1 MSYVYPY
8 SKRCEKSEVDLF
20 SIPPTQQSLEKG
32 RWIDYRP
39 LSSVQNDDSAITFL
53 IAGTDEYLDLSK
65 SILVVEGSVQ
75 AGDES
80 NLSSGQASVAPVNN
94 FLHSL
99 IKQVGVYLNGK
110 QVTPAMGTYPYRSYL
125 ETLLNYDVSAKKSQL
140 SSALYF
146 KDTAGHMEDAG
157 SLPRD
162 KTITFNKKP
171 SGNNSTWDVA
181 SGSGDPD
188 DKVTG
193 QNSTFVWTDDVTVT
207 VTEIGKEN
215 QGFAKRHEYI
225 KDSKQFALAGPIFS
239 DVFMSDRLLLNMMEL
254 KMVLNRSPNAFCLMD
269 KNSGRNK
276 INPIVKLSDV
286 VLKIRK
292 VKVDQAIRDSTEL
305 LLKQTPALYPI
316 RRVECKALSIPPNL
330 PNIRQN
336 NIFSGLVP
344 TSFVFGLVNANSYS
358 GVYGKNPYNF
368 QHFKVTR
375 VGLSVNGEEIP
386 FKQLVLQYDETKS
399 DVDYIQAYNTL
410 FSGTGKMYANMG
422 LDITREDYSKG
433 YTLYAF
439 DLTPDMCNAADYFN
453 TVQRGSLSVDITFD
467 GQTEVPIAM
476 VCYADFENIIRID
489 SERNVIYDIS

>member
-1 MSYVYPY
+1 MSYVHPY
-8 SKRCEKSEVDLF
+8 SKRCEKSKVDLF

-39 LSSVQNDDSAITFL
+39 LSTVQNDDGAITFL

-65 SILVVEGSVQ
+65 SILVVEGKVTAADGSS
-75 AGDES
+75 A
-80 NLSSGQASVAPVNN
+80 LSTGQASVAPVNN

-99 IKQVGVYLNGK
+99 FKQVDVYLNGK

-125 ETLLNYDVSAKKSQL
+125 ETLLNYDVSAKQSQL
-140 SSALYF
+140 SSAMYF
-146 KDTAGHMEDAG
+146 KDTADHMEEAG
-157 SLPRD
+157 SLPS
-162 KTITFNKKP
+162 TTTFK
-171 SGNNSTWDVA
+171 
-181 SGSGDPD
+181 
-188 DKVTG
+188 KVTA
-193 QNSTFVWTDDVTVT
+193 VTSASDGGTATLTT
-207 VTEIGKEN
+207 VDEPIIKPGTGN

-225 KDSKQFALAGPIFS
+225 KNSRQFSLAGPIFS

-254 KMVLNRSPNAFCLMD
+254 KVVLNRSSNEFCLMD
-269 KNSGRNK
+269 KSK
-276 INPIVKLSDV
+276 ADSMINPKVKLTNV

-292 VKVDQAIRDSTEL
+292 VKVDKAIRDSTEL

-316 RRVECKALSIPPNL
+316 RRVECKALTIPENL
-330 PNIRQN
+330 PNIRQD

-344 TSFVFGLVNANSYS
+344 TSFVFGLVKATSYT
-358 GVYGKNPYNF
+358 GAYGKNPYNF
-368 QHFKVTR
+368 ENFKVTR

-386 FKQLVLQYDETKS
+386 LKQLVLQYDESKS
-399 DVDYIQAYNTL
+399 DVDFIQAYNTL

-422 LDITREDYSKG
+422 LDITREDYPNG

-467 GQTEVPIAM
+467 GQTEDPLAM